1 MATTVTATE
10 REAITAALQ
19 LYIDGVSKGDAEKL
33 KEGFD
38 ERAWMF
44 GSLGGQRYD
53 VPVGELIAMVTAQPL
68 DSGDGNFEARIVS
81 IEQVGDVASAT
92 IEEDGCWGGISFTDF
107 FTLSKIDGRW
117 KIVNKTFAHT
127 GGELPAS

>member
-10 REAITAALQ
+10 REAIAAALQ

-33 KEGFD
+33 KKGFD

-44 GSLGGQRYD
+44 GELGGQRYD
-53 VPVGELIAMVTAQPL
+53 VPVSELIAMVTAQPL
-68 DSGDGNFEARIVS
+68 DTGDGNFEARIVS

-92 IEEDGCWGGISFTDF
+92 IEEDGAWGAISFTDF
-107 FTLSKIDGRW
+107 FTLSKIDGQW

-127 GGELPAS
+127 GGELPPH